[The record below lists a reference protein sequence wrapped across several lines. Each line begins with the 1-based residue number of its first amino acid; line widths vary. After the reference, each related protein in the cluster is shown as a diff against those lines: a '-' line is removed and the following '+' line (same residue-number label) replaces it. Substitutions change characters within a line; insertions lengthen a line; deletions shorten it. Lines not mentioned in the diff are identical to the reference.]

1 MEMLIST
8 FNWQVVT
15 ITLRDFS
22 ELTTLGPNQYYKI
35 KSGAT
40 SGSST
45 LVIEIINW
53 NSLLA

>member
-45 LVIEIINW
+45 LVIEKIN
-53 NSLLA
+53 SYYS